1 MSVHAL
7 PAHCSQLASRG
18 IPAVQRGASVV
29 AVTLV
34 RPSSTPAMWLVV
46 LSHGTAGGCTLT
58 QRTSHLVAARSR
70 VGAIANARAAA
81 HKLAAQLARQAK
93 APTSPAPAPLFAQ
106 AGPVVREPSPPYI
119 GYGPLTCCSVT
130 PIGEGYRGF
139 ELELTG
145 AGWDG
150 EIEMV
155 GAQEVALWLLCNEL
169 THALLTVT
177 PQREAAIHRELVAR
191 LHARRAYRAT
201 AAQLRHAA

>member
-1 MSVHAL
+1 MSVQAL

-18 IPAVQRGASVV
+18 IPAVQRGAAVV
-29 AVTLV
+29 AVTQV
-34 RPSSTPAMWLVV
+34 RPSSTPAAWLVV
-46 LSHGTAGGCTLT
+46 LSHGLAGGTLT
-58 QRTSHLVAARSR
+58 QRMSHLVAARSR

-93 APTSPAPAPLFAQ
+93 APTSPAPTPLFAQ
-106 AGPVVREPSPPYI
+106 ADPVVREPSPPYI
-119 GYGPLTCCSVT
+119 GYGPLTSCSVT
-130 PIGEGYRGF
+130 PIGEGYHGF